1 MPPIS
6 AVARH
11 GNDRFILGDWQNDI
25 LTEIKGRARSSRISE
40 RPRQRRLSYAA
51 AASEDCFHRDGE
63 CAHLFE
69 QLFRRDRETV
79 GNLGRTIEDFQD
91 VVAQRTAELARRPT
105 PRGQFDSAEASVAF
119 GADDVAFLHTGIMHA
134 AHNRSKTTSGRDR
147 PA

>member
-25 LTEIKGRARSSRISE
+25 LTEIKVEHEAPESPKDHGRDGCHTPESPAKIV
-40 RPRQRRLSYAA
+40 
-51 AASEDCFHRDGE
+51 FTGIGE

-69 QLFRRDRETV
+69 QLFWRDRETV